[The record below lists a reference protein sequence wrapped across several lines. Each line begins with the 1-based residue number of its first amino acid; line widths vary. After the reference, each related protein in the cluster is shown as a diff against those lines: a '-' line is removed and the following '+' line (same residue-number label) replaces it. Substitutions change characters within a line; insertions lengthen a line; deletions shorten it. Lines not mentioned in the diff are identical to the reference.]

1 MDNEARI
8 AKLKENEYR
17 KIFGVTKPIF
27 EQMLEILE
35 KAFQEEHRRGGHPPK
50 LSVLDKL
57 VIMLCYYREYR
68 TMESIAFDYG
78 VSKSTV
84 YESIRWAEESLM
96 KSNNFSLPS
105 KKALIEDLDIEVV
118 FVDAT
123 ECEIERP
130 QKNKSV
136 TTPGR
141 KKDTRWRFS
150 WS

>member
-1 MDNEARI
+1 MDNQARI
-8 AKLKENEYR
+8 ARLKEKEYR

-27 EQMLEILE
+27 EQMLGILE
-35 KAFQEEHRRGGHPPK
+35 KTFQEEHRRGGHPPK

-57 VIMLCYYREYR
+57 IIMLCYYREYR

-96 KSNNFSLPS
+96 KSNKFSLPS
-105 KKALIEDLDIEVV
+105 KKAQLEDLDIEVV

-136 TTPGR
+136 TTPER
-141 KKDTRWRFS
+141 KKDTR
-150 WS
+150 

>member
-1 MDNEARI
+1 MDNQARI
-8 AKLKENEYR
+8 ARLKEKEYR

-57 VIMLCYYREYR
+57 IIMLCYYREYR

-96 KSNNFSLPS
+96 KSNKFSLPS

-136 TTPGR
+136 TTPER
-141 KKDTRWRFS
+141 KKDTR
-150 WS
+150 

>member
-1 MDNEARI
+1 
-8 AKLKENEYR
+8 
-17 KIFGVTKPIF
+17 
-27 EQMLEILE
+27 MLAILE
-35 KAFQEEHRRGGHPPK
+35 ETFCKEHNKGGRPLK

-68 TMESIAFDYG
+68 TMESIAFDYQ

-96 KSNNFSLPS
+96 KSNKFSLPS
-105 KKALIEDLDIEVV
+105 KKALIEDLNIEVV
-118 FVDAT
+118 LVDAT

-136 TTPGR
+136 TIPGR
-141 KKDTRWRFS
+141 KKDTR
-150 WS
+150 

>member
-141 KKDTRWRFS
+141 KKDTR
-150 WS
+150 

>member
-78 VSKSTV
+78 VSNSTV

-96 KSNNFSLPS
+96 KSNKFSLPS

-141 KKDTRWRFS
+141 KKDTR
-150 WS
+150 

>member
-1 MDNEARI
+1 MDNQARI
-8 AKLKENEYR
+8 ARLKEKEYR

-27 EQMLEILE
+27 EQMLGILE
-35 KAFQEEHRRGGHPPK
+35 KTFQEEHRRGGHPPK

-57 VIMLCYYREYR
+57 IIMLCYYREYR

-78 VSKSTV
+78 VTKSTV

-136 TTPGR
+136 TTPER

>member
-1 MDNEARI
+1 MDNQTRI
-8 AKLKENEYR
+8 GKLKEKDYQR
-17 KIFGVTKPIF
+17 IFGVTKPIF
-27 EQMLEILE
+27 QQMLAILE
-35 KAFQEEHRRGGHPPK
+35 ETFCKEHNKGGRPLK

-68 TMESIAFDYG
+68 TMESIAFDYQ

-96 KSNNFSLPS
+96 KSNKFSLPS
-105 KKALIEDLDIEVV
+105 KKALIEDLNIEVV
-118 FVDAT
+118 LVDAT

-136 TTPGR
+136 TIPGR
-141 KKDTRWRFS
+141 KKDTR
-150 WS
+150 

>member
-1 MDNEARI
+1 MDNQTRI
-8 AKLKENEYR
+8 GKLKEKDYQR
-17 KIFGVTKPIF
+17 IFGVTKPIF
-27 EQMLEILE
+27 QQMLAILE
-35 KAFQEEHRRGGHPPK
+35 ETFCKEHNKGGRPLK

-68 TMESIAFDYG
+68 TMESIAFDYQ

-96 KSNNFSLPS
+96 KSNKFSLPS
-105 KKALIEDLDIEVV
+105 KKAFIEDLNIEVV
-118 FVDAT
+118 LVDAT

-136 TTPGR
+136 TIPGR
-141 KKDTRWRFS
+141 KKDTR
-150 WS
+150 

>member
-96 KSNNFSLPS
+96 KSNKFSLPS
-105 KKALIEDLDIEVV
+105 KNALIEDLDIEVV

-141 KKDTRWRFS
+141 KKDTR
-150 WS
+150 

>member
-8 AKLKENEYR
+8 AKLKETEYR

-27 EQMLEILE
+27 EQMHEILA
-35 KAFQEEHRRGGHPPK
+35 KTFQEEHRRGGHPPK

-96 KSNNFSLPS
+96 KSNKFSLPS

-141 KKDTRWRFS
+141 RKDTR
-150 WS
+150 

>member
-1 MDNEARI
+1 MDNTTRLARLRE
-8 AKLKENEYR
+8 KDYQ

-27 EQMLEILE
+27 EEMLEILKE
-35 KAFQEEHRRGGHPPK
+35 TYQQEHRRGGHPPK

-57 VIMLCYYREYR
+57 VIMLGYYRDYR

-96 KSNNFSLPS
+96 KSNKFSLPS
-105 KKALIEDLDIEVV
+105 KKALIDNLDIEVV
-118 FVDAT
+118 FIDAT

-130 QKNKSV
+130 KKNRND
-136 TTPGR
+136 TIPAR
-141 KKDTRWRFS
+141 KKDIH
-150 WS
+150 

>member
-1 MDNEARI
+1 MDNQVRI
-8 AKLKENEYR
+8 ARLKEKEYR

-27 EQMLEILE
+27 EQMLGILE
-35 KAFQEEHRRGGHPPK
+35 KTFQEEHRRGGHPPK

-57 VIMLCYYREYR
+57 IIMLCYYREYR

-78 VSKSTV
+78 VTKSTV

-136 TTPGR
+136 TTPER
-141 KKDTRWRFS
+141 KKDTR
-150 WS
+150 

>member
-1 MDNEARI
+1 MDNQARI
-8 AKLKENEYR
+8 ARLKEKEYR

-27 EQMLEILE
+27 EQMLVILE
-35 KAFQEEHRRGGHPPK
+35 KTFQEEHRRGGHPPK

-57 VIMLCYYREYR
+57 IIMLCYYREYR

-78 VSKSTV
+78 VTKSTV

-136 TTPGR
+136 TTPER
-141 KKDTRWRFS
+141 KKDTR
-150 WS
+150 

>member
-1 MDNEARI
+1 MDNQARI
-8 AKLKENEYR
+8 ARLKEKEYR

-27 EQMLEILE
+27 EQMLGILE
-35 KAFQEEHRRGGHPPK
+35 KTFQEEHRRGGHPPK

-57 VIMLCYYREYR
+57 IIMLCYYREYR

-78 VSKSTV
+78 VTKSTV

-136 TTPGR
+136 TTPER
-141 KKDTRWRFS
+141 KKDTR
-150 WS
+150 

>member
-1 MDNEARI
+1 MDNQARI
-8 AKLKENEYR
+8 AKLKEKEYR

-35 KAFQEEHRRGGHPPK
+35 KTFQEDHRRGGHPPK

-96 KSNNFSLPS
+96 KSNKFSLPS
-105 KKALIEDLDIEVV
+105 KKALIENLDIEVV

-141 KKDTRWRFS
+141 KKDPL
-150 WS
+150 

>member
-1 MDNEARI
+1 MDNQARVE
-8 AKLKENEYR
+8 KLKEKEYQR
-17 KIFGVTKPIF
+17 IFGVTKPIF
-27 EQMLEILE
+27 EQMLAILE
-35 KAFQEEHRRGGHPPK
+35 ETFGKEHSKGGRPLK

-68 TMESIAFDYG
+68 TMESIAFDYQ

-96 KSNNFSLPS
+96 KSNKFSLPS
-105 KKALIEDLDIEVV
+105 KKALIEDLNIEVV
-118 FVDAT
+118 LVDAT

-136 TTPGR
+136 TIPGR
-141 KKDTRWRFS
+141 KKDTR
-150 WS
+150 

>member
-1 MDNEARI
+1 MDNQARI
-8 AKLKENEYR
+8 ARLKEKEYR

-27 EQMLEILE
+27 EQMLGILE
-35 KAFQEEHRRGGHPPK
+35 KTFQEEHRRGGHPPK

-57 VIMLCYYREYR
+57 IIMLCYYREYR

-78 VSKSTV
+78 VTKSTV

-96 KSNNFSLPS
+96 KSNKFSLPS

-141 KKDTRWRFS
+141 KKDTR
-150 WS
+150 

>member
-1 MDNEARI
+1 MDNQARI
-8 AKLKENEYR
+8 ARLKEKEYR

-27 EQMLEILE
+27 EQMLGILE
-35 KAFQEEHRRGGHPPK
+35 KTFQEEHRRGGHPPK

-57 VIMLCYYREYR
+57 IIMLCYYREYR

-78 VSKSTV
+78 VTKSTV

-96 KSNNFSLPS
+96 KSNKFSLPS

-136 TTPGR
+136 TTPER
-141 KKDTRWRFS
+141 KKDTR
-150 WS
+150 

>member
-1 MDNEARI
+1 MDNQTRI
-8 AKLKENEYR
+8 GKLKEKDYQR
-17 KIFGVTKPIF
+17 IFGVTKPIF
-27 EQMLEILE
+27 QQMLAILE
-35 KAFQEEHRRGGHPPK
+35 ETFCKEHSKGGRPLK

-68 TMESIAFDYG
+68 TMESIAFDYQ

-96 KSNNFSLPS
+96 KSNKFSLPS
-105 KKALIEDLDIEVV
+105 KKALIEDLNIEVV
-118 FVDAT
+118 LVDAT

-136 TTPGR
+136 TIPGR
-141 KKDTRWRFS
+141 KKDTR
-150 WS
+150 

>member
-8 AKLKENEYR
+8 AKLKEKEYR

-96 KSNNFSLPS
+96 KSNKFSLPS

-141 KKDTRWRFS
+141 KKDTR
-150 WS
+150 

>member
-1 MDNEARI
+1 MDNQARVE
-8 AKLKENEYR
+8 KLKEKEYQR
-17 KIFGVTKPIF
+17 IFGVTKPIF
-27 EQMLEILE
+27 EQMLAILE
-35 KAFQEEHRRGGHPPK
+35 ETFGKEHSKGGRPLK

-68 TMESIAFDYG
+68 TMESIAFDYQ

-96 KSNNFSLPS
+96 KSNKFSLPS
-105 KKALIEDLDIEVV
+105 KKALIEDLNIEVV
-118 FVDAT
+118 LVDAT

-136 TTPGR
+136 TIPER
-141 KKDTRWRFS
+141 KKDTR
-150 WS
+150 

>member
-1 MDNEARI
+1 MDNQARI
-8 AKLKENEYR
+8 ARLKEKEYR

-27 EQMLEILE
+27 EQMLGILE
-35 KAFQEEHRRGGHPPK
+35 KTFQEEHRRGGHPPK

-57 VIMLCYYREYR
+57 IIMLCYYREYR

-78 VSKSTV
+78 VTKSTV

-141 KKDTRWRFS
+141 KKDTR
-150 WS
+150 

>member
-1 MDNEARI
+1 MDNQARVE
-8 AKLKENEYR
+8 KLKEKEYQR
-17 KIFGVTKPIF
+17 IFGVTKPIF
-27 EQMLEILE
+27 QQMLAILE
-35 KAFQEEHRRGGHPPK
+35 ETFGKEHSKGGRPLK

-68 TMESIAFDYG
+68 TMESIAFDYQ

-96 KSNNFSLPS
+96 KSNKFSLPS
-105 KKALIEDLDIEVV
+105 KKALIEDLNIEVV
-118 FVDAT
+118 LVDAT

-136 TTPGR
+136 TIPER
-141 KKDTRWRFS
+141 KKDTR
-150 WS
+150 

>member
-27 EQMLEILE
+27 EQLLEILE

-96 KSNNFSLPS
+96 KSNKFSLPS

-141 KKDTRWRFS
+141 KKDTR
-150 WS
+150 